1 MDQSPKFRYD
11 TVRCFS
17 LGLSGAAS
25 DPAPAAPPA
34 ALSRFQ
40 SLTLKFSEQASTSQQ
55 PHGTDSGGGKPAPD
69 IILVSMGIGVISA
82 PQAAVLEARLVGSCQ
97 FPTL

>member
-55 PHGTDSGGGKPAPD
+55 PHGTDSGGGKPAAD
-69 IILVSMGIGVISA
+69 IILVSMHGVISA
-82 PQAAVLEARLVGSCQ
+82 PRDDY
-97 FPTL
+97 